1 MLDPKFQ
8 TLGEKIEAAERIL
21 LVSHIR
27 PDGDAVGSLLG
38 LGISLESYGKEV
50 NLVLEDGVPLVFH
63 HLSFVD
69 AVYKEPAGVY
79 DLIITLDASDISRT
93 GEVLDEYGQPDVN
106 IDHHPT
112 NTQFA
117 YLNIIREDAV
127 ATAEI
132 VLEIIKQLGLPLNKE
147 SAEALLTGIITDSL
161 GFRTSNTT
169 PTALRAAA
177 DLQEMGADLPD
188 LYSRAL
194 LLKSYEALRYWG
206 RGLSQIEKDD
216 RLVWTV
222 LSLEDRKA
230 ADYSGRDDA
239 DLINVLSTITGTDVC
254 IIFVEQTDG
263 TTKISWRAKP
273 GFDVARIAMKFGG
286 GGHTP
291 AAGASVRGELENI
304 VKDVVETTRTEIQ
317 SEADSGQ

>member
-1 MLDPKFQ
+1 MLDPKIQ

-21 LVSHIR
+21 LISHIR

-38 LGISLESYGKEV
+38 LGISLEAAGKEV

-63 HLSFVD
+63 HLSSVD
-69 AVYKEPAGVY
+69 EVYREPAGVY
-79 DLIITLDASDISRT
+79 DLIITLDSSDISRT

-112 NTQFA
+112 NTQFGH
-117 YLNIIREDAV
+117 LNIIREDAV

-132 VLEIIKQLGLPLNKE
+132 VLEIIKQLELPLSKE

-169 PTALRAAA
+169 PGALRAAA

-194 LLKSYEALRYWG
+194 LLKSFEALRYWG

-216 RLVWTV
+216 RLVWTI

-317 SEADSGQ
+317 SEAESGQ

>member
-1 MLDPKFQ
+1 MLDPKIQ

-21 LVSHIR
+21 LISHIR

-38 LGISLESYGKEV
+38 LGISLEAAGKEV

-63 HLSFVD
+63 HLSSVD
-69 AVYKEPAGVY
+69 AVYREPAGVY
-79 DLIITLDASDISRT
+79 DLIITLDSSDISRT

-112 NTQFA
+112 NTQFGH
-117 YLNIIREDAV
+117 LNIVREDAV

-132 VLEIIKQLGLPLNKE
+132 VLEIIQQLTLPLNKE

-169 PTALRAAA
+169 PGALRAAA

-194 LLKSYEALRYWG
+194 LLKSFEALRYWG
-206 RGLSQIEKDD
+206 RGLSRIQKED

-291 AAGASVRGELENI
+291 AAGASVRGDLENI

-317 SEADSGQ
+317 SGADSGE